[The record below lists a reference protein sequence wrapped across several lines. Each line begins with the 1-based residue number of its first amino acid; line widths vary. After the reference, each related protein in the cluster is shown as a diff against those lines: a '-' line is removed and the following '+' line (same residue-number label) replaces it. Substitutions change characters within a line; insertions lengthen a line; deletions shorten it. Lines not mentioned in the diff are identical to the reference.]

1 MRLTMDAI
9 NCWNEFMPSDD
20 AAVPEKTTPNLMRIH
35 GFEFI
40 SDFMCILQKVPNLNL
55 IRKLLEPFHFLSSQP
70 QFNAEVI
77 GTTFHC
83 KSFRLHFN
91 KEVCAIPHFATE
103 VSNRISIKLLPE
115 DPNNTSTFQSSY
127 YQKTQT
133 TLQIISFITN
143 YKAILKA

>member
-1 MRLTMDAI
+1 
-9 NCWNEFMPSDD
+9 
-20 AAVPEKTTPNLMRIH
+20 MRIH

-40 SDFMCILQKVPNLNL
+40 SDFMCILQKVPNLYL
-55 IRKLLEPFHFLSSQP
+55 IHKLLEPFHFLSSQP
-70 QFNAEVI
+70 QFIAEVI

-115 DPNNTSTFQSSY
+115 DPNNTSNNFIHYKLQSYLEGLTFRGDLQ
-127 YQKTQT
+127 QRG
-133 TLQIISFITN
+133 TLGGP
-143 YKAILKA
+143 